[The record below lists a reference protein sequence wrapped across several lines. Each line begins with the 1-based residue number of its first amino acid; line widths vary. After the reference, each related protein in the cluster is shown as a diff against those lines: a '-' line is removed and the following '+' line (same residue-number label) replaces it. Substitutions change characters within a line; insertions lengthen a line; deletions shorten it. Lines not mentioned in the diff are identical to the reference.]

1 MFTISLGSGSKCDAQ
16 YLFSADILGE
26 KNDFL
31 PRHAKRYKTLFKE
44 HDKIQNERVNAYKEF
59 INDVDNDLFED
70 KKYSVSMDD
79 EVFNKLINF
88 IDKK

>member
-1 MFTISLGSGSKCDAQ
+1 M
-16 YLFSADILGE
+16 GE

-44 HDKIQNERVNAYKEF
+44 HDRIQNERVNAYKEF
-59 INDVDNDLFED
+59 INDVDNDLFDD

-79 EVFNKLINF
+79 EVLDKLINL
-88 IDKK
+88 IEKK